1 MKAAV
6 AENGTIRIDDV
17 DVPDPGAAD
26 VQIKVAA
33 AGLNAA
39 DKGLITGHYI
49 RGTSIT
55 KPASAAAMAGPIRF
69 GMEVSGIVTAVGAD
83 VSGIK
88 VGDEVMA
95 RSGGAF
101 AEYVV
106 TPAAD
111 VLAKPADLS
120 FTDAA
125 AVPVTFITAH
135 DALSTLGGL
144 QAGQHV
150 LVNAVSS
157 GVGVA
162 ALQLAKLL
170 GAATVICT
178 ARNRD
183 RLADLVEH
191 GIAMDLALDTADPQF
206 IDKVLDATG
215 GHGVDVIV
223 DSVGSP
229 EWAQHLQVLAIGG
242 RLVSVG
248 RSGGTSA
255 EVDLDEV
262 ARKRV
267 SIIGATFRTRSREET
282 SAVVRR
288 AADVIVDG
296 FAAGKLKVVVDRVFP
311 LVQVAQAESW
321 MTSGKRIGK
330 VIVEMPTIEQ

>member
-6 AENGTIRIDDV
+6 AEDGTIRIDDV
-17 DVPDPGAAD
+17 AVPEPGAGE

-55 KPASAAAMAGPIRF
+55 KPTASETATGPIRF
-69 GMEVSGIVTAVGAD
+69 GMEVSGVVSAVGAD
-83 VSGIK
+83 VSGSA

-95 RSGGAF
+95 RANGAF

-111 VLAKPADLS
+111 IFAKPAGLS

-144 QAGQHV
+144 QEGQHV

-170 GAATVICT
+170 GAATIVGT

-183 RLADLVEH
+183 RLADLAEH
-191 GIAMDLALDTADPQF
+191 GIATDLALDTADPQF
-206 IDKVLDATG
+206 IDKVLDATD
-215 GHGVDVIV
+215 GHGIDVIV

-255 EVDLDEV
+255 DVDLDEV

-267 SIIGATFRTRSREET
+267 SLIGATFRTRSREET

-296 FAAGKLKVVVDRVFP
+296 FAAGNLKVIVDRVFP
-311 LVQVAQAESW
+311 LEDVAQAESW

-330 VIVEMPTIEQ
+330 VVVELS